1 MTMPFVSPMQPE
13 DLEAIMPLERL
24 AFADPWSRR
33 MYLSDLADNPLATYR
48 VIRSAD
54 DGRLPPILGWG
65 GFWLLVDEA
74 HIATVASHPEYRG
87 CGLGEW
93 LMVDLMEQARS
104 AAPGLPRWKSGSAT
118 LSRRSCTHKL
128 GFDIVGTRRKY
139 YRDGEDGLI
148 MTTPALDEPEIQW
161 LRVEMRAART
171 RCAGLEGC
179 FAERDIAW
187 TIRWRRSRRKSASAS
202 SAR

>member
-1 MTMPFVSPMQPE
+1 MTLPFLSFMQPD

-48 VIRSAD
+48 VIRS
-54 DGRLPPILGWG
+54 DGDASLPPILGWG

-74 HIATVASHPEYRG
+74 HIATIASHPEHRG

-93 LMVDLMEQARS
+93 LLVDLMERALDRRARV
-104 AAPGLPRWKSGSAT
+104 AT
-118 LSRRSCTHKL
+118 LEVRASNLVAQKLYAKL
-128 GFDIVGTRRKY
+128 GFDVVGTRRKY

-148 MTTPALDEPEIQW
+148 MTTPALDDPEITE
-161 LRVEMRAART
+161 RVEHARSDALARIE
-171 RCAGLEGC
+171 RCFGNKA
-179 FAERDIAW
+179 
-187 TIRWRRSRRKSASAS
+187 
-202 SAR
+202 

>member
-1 MTMPFVSPMQPE
+1 MTIPFVSPMQPE

-33 MYLSDLADNPLATYR
+33 MYLSDLAENPLATYR

-74 HIATVASHPEYRG
+74 HIATIASHPEHRG

-93 LMVDLMEQARS
+93 LMVDLMERARERG
-104 AAPGLPRWKSGSAT
+104 ARVAT
-118 LSRRSCTHKL
+118 LEVRVGNLVAQKLYAKL

-148 MTTPALDEPEIQW
+148 MTTPGLDEPEIVAA
-161 LRVEMRAART
+161 VEMARADALR
-171 RCAGLEGC
+171 RLEGC
-179 FAERDIAW
+179 YG
-187 TIRWRRSRRKSASAS
+187 SAT
-202 SAR
+202 